1 MPARKSR
8 RERLDHTITIIQQRH
23 GPQAIRQGVS
33 ASAAIPHISTS
44 FPQLDSALGI
54 GGIPRGRVTVLTGA
68 PTSGAFTLSAL
79 ILAQA
84 QGRAK
89 HSVAYIDLWDTCDAD
104 YLERCGVHL
113 DHLLVARPAD
123 SRQALDM
130 ALHLADR
137 HELAAVLFDA
147 WPALAADAATRQ
159 YAAATLDQLIPRL
172 ARSQVA
178 FVVLDQPLDW
188 RARLTGWTDPAH
200 SALAHHAAV
209 RLAFRR
215 ESWHTRG
222 PDIRGYRAE
231 VTIEKNKLGP
241 ERKSVTLDILF
252 NGTVRGDGI

>member
-147 WPALAADAATRQ
+147 WPALAPDATTRQ

-172 ARSQVA
+172 ARSHVA

-188 RARLTGWTDPAH
+188 RARLTGLDRPGPLGARA
-200 SALAHHAAV
+200 SRRRAPRVPPRELAYT
-209 RLAFRR
+209 RPRY
-215 ESWHTRG
+215 SW
-222 PDIRGYRAE
+222 
-231 VTIEKNKLGP
+231 L
-241 ERKSVTLDILF
+241 SC
-252 NGTVRGDGI
+252 